1 MKKVLKIVGI
11 VILVIILLMI
21 AIPFLFKGKIKDAV
35 INTANE
41 QLNAKVS
48 IGDFGLSLFSNF
60 PNATLSLDDAV
71 VSGVAEFEQDTL
83 LQAKSASVTIDLFS
97 LFGSNYNISKISLDN
112 ASVYAKVLADGKAN
126 WDIMKAE
133 EGADAAAEEEES
145 SAFNLSLKEISVKD
159 CSVIFQNDSTNMK
172 LILNGW
178 NGEISG
184 DFSASETT
192 LETSSTIDE
201 ISFFMDKIPY
211 LSKVKGVAE
220 AKLNAN
226 FDNMKFTFVDSNVKL
241 NDLAASIDGSLAMVG
256 EEGMDFDLKLVAPD
270 TEFKQIL
277 SIVPAMYTDD
287 FKDIKTSGSA
297 TLDAYVKG
305 LMEGETYPAFD
316 VKMTVKDAMFQYP
329 SLPKSVDN
337 INVDLAVNSKGG
349 SLDNTIVDI
358 SKFMFTLGG
367 NPFSAKLNVTT
378 PMSDPNLKLTANG
391 TLNLGMIKDVY
402 PLEKGTELNG
412 TVVAD
417 MNLAT
422 RMSAIEKE
430 QYENISASGHLK
442 LSDMIYKAE
451 NMSDVL
457 IDNAVLEFTP
467 RYVNLSS
474 LNVKIGKNDIAATG
488 RLENF
493 ISYALKD
500 QTLKGQLNVSS
511 NYFNANDFIGD
522 EPATETVSTSA
533 EGGEEADIFK
543 DKVIIPKNL
552 DFNLNA
558 NFKQVIYDKLNI
570 TNMAGAMTIKN
581 GILSLNNVGANAL
594 GGSCKLTGSYDTSN
608 PEKPLVNFS
617 MNLSNVSFAE
627 TFKSV
632 ESVQKLAPIF
642 ESLGGTYSM
651 NLNFNTSLGASLL
664 ETLAALTANGGL
676 LTSEVKIENNSTL
689 NALASALKVDALKSI
704 SPKNLNIPFSI
715 DNGRILTK
723 AFNVNIG
730 DGGLM
735 KLEGSTGLDQS
746 IDYKGTVTLPKSL
759 SNNYI
764 SNVPITIGGTFTS
777 PKIGVD
783 TKALAQGAIDNVAN
797 QLLGGSV
804 DEKKSEVASKINE
817 EKAKQAQNIRDEAQK
832 ASDKLVKAAEEQ
844 AAKLEKEAGS
854 NPLAVAAAKA
864 AGKKLV
870 DEAKKQGQNLIN
882 KADEQAKKLEG
893 EAQAAE

>member
-226 FDNMKFTFVDSNVKL
+226 FDSMKFTFVDSNVKL

-558 NFKQVIYDKLNI
+558 NLKQVIYDKLNI

-608 PEKPLVNFS
+608 PEKPLMNFS

>member
-133 EGADAAAEEEES
+133 QGADAAAGEEES

-226 FDNMKFTFVDSNVKL
+226 FDSMKFTFVDSNVKL